1 VETLGQPGG
10 LSHRSTVRGWA
21 ARLCENTAMK
31 RARKWSADN
40 RAGEGHAAEPGG
52 PLRRRRAL
60 RQLDSLA
67 LDPEREPSP
76 AAATAHVRVIGEPA
90 DMRVVAPAGTDRV
103 PGENGSAPE
112 EVPVEGRPAGHRVH
126 AVPIDQPFGAPS
138 RSVVRDS

>member
-1 VETLGQPGG
+1 
-10 LSHRSTVRGWA
+10 
-21 ARLCENTAMK
+21 MK

-67 LDPEREPSP
+67 LDPDREPSP
-76 AAATAHVRVIGEPA
+76 AAATAHVRVIGEPGVL
-90 DMRVVAPAGTDRV
+90 RVVARTGTDSV
-103 PGENGSAPE
+103 PRESGSAPGE
-112 EVPVEGRPAGHRVH
+112 PGVEGHPAGSRVH

-138 RSVVRDS
+138 RSVVPEN

>member
-1 VETLGQPGG
+1 
-10 LSHRSTVRGWA
+10 
-21 ARLCENTAMK
+21 MK

-40 RAGEGHAAEPGG
+40 RAGEGHPAEPGG

-90 DMRVVAPAGTDRV
+90 VPRVAARNGTDAVQSQSRTAPEQPGLEGQPAGS
-103 PGENGSAPE
+103 G
-112 EVPVEGRPAGHRVH
+112 VH
-126 AVPIDQPFGAPS
+126 AVPIDQPVGAPS
-138 RSVVRDS
+138 RSATDS

>member
-1 VETLGQPGG
+1 
-10 LSHRSTVRGWA
+10 
-21 ARLCENTAMK
+21 MK

-90 DMRVVAPAGTDRV
+90 VPRVAARNDTDAV
-103 PGENGSAPE
+103 PRESGSAPGEPGE
-112 EVPVEGRPAGHRVH
+112 EGHPAAHGVH
-126 AVPIDQPFGAPS
+126 AVPIDQPVGGPS
-138 RSVVRDS
+138 RSVATDR

>member
-1 VETLGQPGG
+1 
-10 LSHRSTVRGWA
+10 
-21 ARLCENTAMK
+21 MK

-90 DMRVVAPAGTDRV
+90 VPRVAVRNSTHAARGQSDTAADE
-103 PGENGSAPE
+103 PG
-112 EVPVEGRPAGHRVH
+112 VEGRPAGSGVR
-126 AVPIDQPFGAPS
+126 AAPIDQPVGAPS
-138 RSVVRDS
+138 RSVATDK